1 LVKFLKFL
9 KNFQSFCAGV
19 TLARFVHGFFE
30 MLFLFLNFRLNP
42 QSTRMHA
49 LIWTLGFVMP
59 QYLPSPYGSA
69 PVMLQ

>member
-1 LVKFLKFL
+1 VSFAKF
-9 KNFQSFCAGV
+9 V
-19 TLARFVHGFFE
+19 YGFFE
-30 MLFLFLNFRLNP
+30 MLFLFLNFHLNP

-59 QYLPSPYGSA
+59 QYPAEPYGSA